1 MKKKLKNT
9 KNPKGV
15 FPQVR
20 VGVSKFLL
28 IDTEILVFFFTYF
41 VEIPLIAK
49 IAFKVWKIGIFAIF
63 VQFLLSGFK
72 QNSINKKVKVTV

>member
-28 IDTEILVFFFTYF
+28 IDTEILVFFYVFCGNTPYSKNCIQSLKNWNFCYFCPIFTKW
-41 VEIPLIAK
+41 I
-49 IAFKVWKIGIFAIF
+49 
-63 VQFLLSGFK
+63 
-72 QNSINKKVKVTV
+72 